1 MTIEDNI
8 KKEYVLKRRNV
19 KPGITG
25 YSQIN
30 YSGKKRSLNEK
41 IKLDLY
47 YIENLNILFK
57 ELLNAK
63 NLQQAEKLEDQIW
76 NKWTRHPNN
85 DYLTNKLENGTYSMY
100 HQQYRMALK
109 LFTDVINEDPK
120 WAEGWNKRATLLF
133 ILGDYEKSLEDIE
146 KVLDLEPRH
155 FGALSG
161 RAQIYLGLKEYEKAV
176 DDLRKAKSIY
186 PLIKSGENIK
196 LIEKIIKD
204 QQI

>member
-1 MTIEDNI
+1 MSVI
-8 KKEYVLKRRNV
+8 KKNISFIIIFLFVSTNNV
-19 KPGITG
+19 
-25 YSQIN
+25 YS
-30 YSGKKRSLNEK
+30 
-41 IKLDLY
+41 D
-47 YIENLNILFK
+47 NLNILFK

-76 NKWTRHPNN
+76 NNWTRHPNN

-133 ILGDYEKSLEDIE
+133 ILGDYEKSLDDIE

-161 RAQIYLGLKEYEKAV
+161 RAQIYLSL
-176 DDLRKAKSIY
+176 S
-186 PLIKSGENIK
+186 LIHI
-196 LIEKIIKD
+196 
-204 QQI
+204 

>member
-1 MTIEDNI
+1 MSVI
-8 KKEYVLKRRNV
+8 KKHISFIIIFLFVSTNNV
-19 KPGITG
+19 
-25 YSQIN
+25 YS
-30 YSGKKRSLNEK
+30 
-41 IKLDLY
+41 D
-47 YIENLNILFK
+47 NLNILFK

-76 NKWTRHPNN
+76 NNWTRHPNN

-133 ILGDYEKSLEDIE
+133 ILGDYEKSLDDIE

-161 RAQIYLGLKEYEKAV
+161 RAQIYLSLKEYEKAV

-196 LIEKIIKD
+196 FIEKIIKD

>member
-1 MTIEDNI
+1 MSVI
-8 KKEYVLKRRNV
+8 KKHISFIIIFLFVSTNNV
-19 KPGITG
+19 
-25 YSQIN
+25 YS
-30 YSGKKRSLNEK
+30 
-41 IKLDLY
+41 
-47 YIENLNILFK
+47 ENLNTLFK

-133 ILGDYEKSLEDIE
+133 ILGDYKKSLDDIE

-161 RAQIYLGLKEYEKAV
+161 RAQIY
-176 DDLRKAKSIY
+176 
-186 PLIKSGENIK
+186 
-196 LIEKIIKD
+196 
-204 QQI
+204 

>member
-1 MTIEDNI
+1 MSVI
-8 KKEYVLKRRNV
+8 KKHISFIIVFLFVSTNNV
-19 KPGITG
+19 
-25 YSQIN
+25 YS
-30 YSGKKRSLNEK
+30 
-41 IKLDLY
+41 D
-47 YIENLNILFK
+47 NLNILFK

-133 ILGDYEKSLEDIE
+133 ILGDYEKSLDDIE

-161 RAQIYLGLKEYEKAV
+161 LAQIYLSLKEYEKAV

-186 PLIKSGENIK
+186 PLIKRGENIK

>member
-1 MTIEDNI
+1 MSVI
-8 KKEYVLKRRNV
+8 KKHVSLIIIFLFVSTNNV
-19 KPGITG
+19 
-25 YSQIN
+25 YS
-30 YSGKKRSLNEK
+30 
-41 IKLDLY
+41 
-47 YIENLNILFK
+47 ENLNILFE

-76 NKWTRHPNN
+76 NNWTRHPNN

-133 ILGDYEKSLEDIE
+133 MVGDYEKSLDDIE

-161 RAQIYLGLKEYEKAV
+161 RAQIYLSL
-176 DDLRKAKSIY
+176 S
-186 PLIKSGENIK
+186 LIHI
-196 LIEKIIKD
+196 
-204 QQI
+204 

>member
-1 MTIEDNI
+1 MSVI
-8 KKEYVLKRRNV
+8 KKHISFIIIFLFVSTNNV
-19 KPGITG
+19 
-25 YSQIN
+25 YS
-30 YSGKKRSLNEK
+30 
-41 IKLDLY
+41 D
-47 YIENLNILFK
+47 NLNILFK

-133 ILGDYEKSLEDIE
+133 ILGDYEKSLNDIE

-161 RAQIYLGLKEYEKAV
+161 RAQIYLSLREYEKAI

-186 PLIKSGENIK
+186 PLSKSGENIK

>member
-1 MTIEDNI
+1 MLFI
-8 KKEYVLKRRNV
+8 KKILIFTIFCSFSFSTYAASNK
-19 KPGITG
+19 
-25 YSQIN
+25 
-30 YSGKKRSLNEK
+30 LN
-41 IKLDLY
+41 KLFEDLY
-47 YIENLNILFK
+47 D
-57 ELLNAK
+57 AK
-63 NLQQAEKLEDQIW
+63 NLPQAEKIEDEIW
-76 NKWTRHPNN
+76 KNWIKHPRS
-85 DYLTNKLENGTYSMY
+85 DYLTSKLENGTYSMY

-109 LFTDVINEDPK
+109 LFTDIINEDPK

-133 ILGDYEKSLEDIE
+133 IMGNYEKSLDDIE

-161 RAQIYLGLKEYEKAV
+161 RAQIYLSYKQYEKAI

>member
-1 MTIEDNI
+1 MSVI
-8 KKEYVLKRRNV
+8 KKHISFIIIFLFVSTNNV
-19 KPGITG
+19 
-25 YSQIN
+25 YS
-30 YSGKKRSLNEK
+30 
-41 IKLDLY
+41 D
-47 YIENLNILFK
+47 NLNILFK

-133 ILGDYEKSLEDIE
+133 ILGDYEKSLDDIE
-146 KVLDLEPRH
+146 KVLDLEPRPVSYTH
-155 FGALSG
+155 LTLPTSA
-161 RAQIYLGLKEYEKAV
+161 IV
-176 DDLRKAKSIY
+176 
-186 PLIKSGENIK
+186 
-196 LIEKIIKD
+196 
-204 QQI
+204 

>member
-1 MTIEDNI
+1 MSVI
-8 KKEYVLKRRNV
+8 KKHISFIIIFLFVSTNNV
-19 KPGITG
+19 
-25 YSQIN
+25 YS
-30 YSGKKRSLNEK
+30 
-41 IKLDLY
+41 D
-47 YIENLNILFK
+47 NLNILFK

-133 ILGDYEKSLEDIE
+133 ILGDYEKSLDDIE

-161 RAQIYLGLKEYEKAV
+161 RAQIYL
-176 DDLRKAKSIY
+176 S
-186 PLIKSGENIK
+186 LIHI
-196 LIEKIIKD
+196 
-204 QQI
+204 

>member
-1 MTIEDNI
+1 MSVI
-8 KKEYVLKRRNV
+8 KKHISFIIIFLFVSTNNV
-19 KPGITG
+19 
-25 YSQIN
+25 YS
-30 YSGKKRSLNEK
+30 
-41 IKLDLY
+41 D
-47 YIENLNILFK
+47 NLNILFK

-133 ILGDYEKSLEDIE
+133 ILGDYEKSLDDIE

-161 RAQIYLGLKEYEKAV
+161 RAQIYLGLK
-176 DDLRKAKSIY
+176 LS
-186 PLIKSGENIK
+186 LIHI
-196 LIEKIIKD
+196 
-204 QQI
+204 

>member
-1 MTIEDNI
+1 MSVI
-8 KKEYVLKRRNV
+8 KKHISFIIIFLFVSTNNV
-19 KPGITG
+19 
-25 YSQIN
+25 YS
-30 YSGKKRSLNEK
+30 
-41 IKLDLY
+41 D
-47 YIENLNILFK
+47 NLNILFK

-133 ILGDYEKSLEDIE
+133 ILGDYEKSLDDIE

-161 RAQIYLGLKEYEKAV
+161 RAQIYLSLKEYEKAV

-186 PLIKSGENIK
+186 PLFKSGENIK

>member
-1 MTIEDNI
+1 MSVI
-8 KKEYVLKRRNV
+8 KKHISFIIIFLFVSANSV
-19 KPGITG
+19 
-25 YSQIN
+25 YS
-30 YSGKKRSLNEK
+30 
-41 IKLDLY
+41 D
-47 YIENLNILFK
+47 NLNILFK

-133 ILGDYEKSLEDIE
+133 ILGEYERSLDDIE

-161 RAQIYLGLKEYEKAV
+161 RAQIYLSLKEYEKAV

-186 PLIKSGENIK
+186 PLIKSGENTK
-196 LIEKIIKD
+196 LIERIIKD

>member
-1 MTIEDNI
+1 MSVI
-8 KKEYVLKRRNV
+8 KKHISFVIIFLFVLTNNV
-19 KPGITG
+19 
-25 YSQIN
+25 YS
-30 YSGKKRSLNEK
+30 
-41 IKLDLY
+41 D
-47 YIENLNILFK
+47 NLNILFK

-76 NKWTRHPNN
+76 NNWTRHPNN

-109 LFTDVINEDPK
+109 LFTDVITEDPK

-133 ILGDYEKSLEDIE
+133 ILGDYEKSLDDIE

-161 RAQIYLGLKEYEKAV
+161 RAQIYLSLKDCLLYTSPSPR
-176 DDLRKAKSIY
+176 DLSTTRMPSSA
-186 PLIKSGENIK
+186 
-196 LIEKIIKD
+196 
-204 QQI
+204 